1 MPSPRTAD
9 EFTALV
15 LRSGVVPARRL
26 SDFASFHQAKGDF
39 STDPIVTAKQMI
51 TDGLLTLFQAK
62 QLLLGRHRGFDI
74 GKYRLLEGLG
84 TGGMSQVFLAQ
95 HRTMGHRVA
104 IKLLPE
110 TLAKREPAT
119 IAQFFREAR
128 AAASLNHT
136 NIVRAHDIDR
146 HGDHYYMVMD
156 YVPGASLHELVMRR
170 GPFEPHV
177 AATCIAH
184 AASGLQHI
192 ADHDLVH
199 RDIKPGNLMLDK
211 HGVVKILDLGVALV
225 TAQQLSNDDAPNQD
239 DGGILGTAD
248 YLAPEQAMAGA
259 PVDIRADIYSLG
271 VTLYFLLSGKAPF
284 EDMSLAQKLVGH
296 QFRIPPAPSG
306 PPELIA
312 ILNRMMA
319 KRPEHR
325 FQQPSE
331 ILEALQPFL
340 VEHLDPPTSSEM
352 PPLTKAAIG
361 PTTVRTRNSATRI
374 SSTALLRTPHSVP
387 LPGAGGPPLG
397 ASAGPRAGVI
407 LAEAPTLSDDT
418 PRPSDATTII
428 KAAELLKEH
437 GDCPPE

>member
-1 MPSPRTAD
+1 MPSPRTA
-9 EFTALV
+9 EELTALV

-26 SDFASFHQAKGDF
+26 SDFAALHQAKGDA
-39 STDPIVTAKQMI
+39 STDPIRTAKMMI

-84 TGGMSQVFLAQ
+84 SGGMSQVFLAQ

-110 TLAKREPAT
+110 SLAKREPAT

-170 GPFEPHV
+170 GPFEPNV

-192 ADHDLVH
+192 CDHDLVH

-225 TAQQLSNDDAPNQD
+225 TCPHLSGDETPGQD
-239 DGGILGTAD
+239 DSGILGTAD

-259 PVDIRADIYSLG
+259 IVDIRADIYSLG
-271 VTLYFLLSGKAPF
+271 VTLYLLLSGKAPF
-284 EDMSLAQKLVGH
+284 EDMSLAQKIVGH
-296 QFRIPPAPSG
+296 QFRIPPAPPG
-306 PPELIA
+306 PPELLA

-325 FQQPSE
+325 YQEPDE

-340 VEHLDPPTSSEM
+340 VEHLDPPTAAEM

-374 SSTALLRTPHSVP
+374 SSTALLRTPTSVP

-397 ASAGPRAGVI
+397 ASAGPKAGVI
-407 LAEAPTLSDDT
+407 LAEPTLADDT

-428 KAAELLKEH
+428 RAAELLKEEE
-437 GDCPPE
+437 GSE